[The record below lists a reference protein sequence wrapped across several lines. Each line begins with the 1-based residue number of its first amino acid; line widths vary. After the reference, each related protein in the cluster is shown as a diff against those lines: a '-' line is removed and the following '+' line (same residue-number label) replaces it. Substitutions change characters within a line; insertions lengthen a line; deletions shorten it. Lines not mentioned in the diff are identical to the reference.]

1 MTDTPSLPPS
11 RRLPQ
16 KAQLDA
22 ASALTAGPPSVAE
35 TLKRLRRHKSLSLEE
50 LAQMSGVSR
59 SMLSQIER
67 DATNPTVATLWRI
80 TAALGVSIDEVLG
93 VTPHGVDLEVVPGH
107 ALPLIGS
114 ADGLMQMR
122 VLGPLTTAGTHEWYE
137 LRAQP
142 GARLESK
149 PHSAGTREH
158 LFVTEGELT
167 VSSGDLHRVVGA
179 GELARYN
186 ADVPHTI
193 SNTGRTP
200 AHAWLT
206 VLDV

>member
-1 MTDTPSLPPS
+1 MTDTPSLPTS

-16 KAQLDA
+16 KAQPDA

-114 ADGLMQMR
+114 AVQWAREGVATGASGRNWAAYGSDVDWPADAPEWQRTLCTDPQTSGGLLVSCAASAAPA
-122 VLGPLTTAGTHEWYE
+122 VLQAF
-137 LRAQP
+137 Q
-142 GARLESK
+142 
-149 PHSAGTREH
+149 
-158 LFVTEGELT
+158 
-167 VSSGDLHRVVGA
+167 SSGFAQAAVVGRMQA
-179 GELARYN
+179 CEPDRGSRLAF
-186 ADVPHTI
+186 A
-193 SNTGRTP
+193 
-200 AHAWLT
+200 
-206 VLDV
+206 